1 MEDAVV
7 DDHCKVRCFES
18 KTLRFFFPMLM
29 SDEWNEEFWE
39 FGQKKKSVWT
49 RYFQPWE
56 VISHENDSLFLPYAE
71 KTHHG
76 GDA

>member
-39 FGQKKKSVWT
+39 FGQKKNQ
-49 RYFQPWE
+49 FE
-56 VISHENDSLFLPYAE
+56 HVISNPG
-71 KTHHG
+71 K
-76 GDA
+76 